1 MYHNFILLSRSTVP
15 TPPHAFCRY
24 LISQLFKMSLVPL
37 LEVTWPM
44 FFLGD
49 QLCSHSRL
57 LNDFFVFSCVSIT
70 NPSYSNISQYF
81 VTSSGEPMTSQDGFC
96 FRAHSSSFTVCCLF
110 PLKMLPD
117 VADTR
122 TCFNP
127 GAKTAIRICSGCLP
141 LVIRCVL
148 LTSKSSTMPR
158 VVVHA

>member
-1 MYHNFILLSRSTVP
+1 MYHNFILLSRSTLP

-81 VTSSGEPMTSQDGFC
+81 VTSSGEPMTSQYGFC

-110 PLKMLPD
+110 PSRCFQMSPIPALVSTRALKLPSAY
-117 VADTR
+117 VR
-122 TCFNP
+122 GVCRWSY
-127 GAKTAIRICSGCLP
+127 GACC
-141 LVIRCVL
+141 
-148 LTSKSSTMPR
+148 
-158 VVVHA
+158 